1 MPIYHLWE
9 DLKVF
14 SVIFRG
20 HLSVQS
26 PVERNPKLKIAY
38 NAATYVDS
46 IAVSLFVDIL
56 VELTNIRRQDP
67 NNYPDAETMCLVYCY
82 HNPELLKKKI
92 LVTSM

>member
-56 VELTNIRRQDP
+56 IECDKYSIRRQNP
-67 NNYPDAETMCLVYCY
+67 NNYSDTETVSTSNY
-82 HNPELLKKKI
+82 LK
-92 LVTSM
+92 